1 MKALETQRE
10 LLLRNKDVLFHKL
23 MNGVISD
30 EDFGI
35 YKDRLEKELRELEEK
50 IEGQKDGEK
59 SLADQYRRLQQIRD
73 TIENKIIT
81 SRRFWKFS
89 MAVWRS

>member
-1 MKALETQRE
+1 MQFRQWKKLKALETQRE

-35 YKDRLEKELRELEEK
+35 YKDRLERNF
-50 IEGQKDGEK
+50 G
-59 SLADQYRRLQQIRD
+59 
-73 TIENKIIT
+73 N
-81 SRRFWKFS
+81 WKK
-89 MAVWRS
+89 R

>member
-1 MKALETQRE
+1 METQRE

-35 YKDRLEKELRELEEK
+35 YKDRLETELRELEEK

-59 SLADQYRRLQQIRD
+59 SLADQYRRLQQHPGYHRKQ
-73 TIENKIIT
+73 KIIT